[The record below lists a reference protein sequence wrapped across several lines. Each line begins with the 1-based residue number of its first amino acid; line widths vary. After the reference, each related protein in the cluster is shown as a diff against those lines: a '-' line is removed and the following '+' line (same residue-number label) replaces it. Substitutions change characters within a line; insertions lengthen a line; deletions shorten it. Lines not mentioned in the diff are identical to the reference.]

1 MPGVVCNGKD
11 VWLLVSNLL
20 VTVALDVLRIIDG
33 QLRVGVHGNQDGA
46 RVGLQVCVCVGGGGI
61 GSSGGVGYLWSVLI
75 VLWWSCFNL
84 L

>member
-46 RVGLQVCVCVGGGGI
+46 RVGLQVCVCGRGGI
-61 GSSGGVGYLWSVLI
+61 GSSVEVGYLRCVLI

>member
-1 MPGVVCNGKD
+1 MQHLWLRPPPDDDTLVVFVPQHTVPGIVCNGKD

-46 RVGLQVCVCVGGGGI
+46 RVGLQVCVC
-61 GSSGGVGYLWSVLI
+61 GGVVE
-75 VLWWSCFNL
+75 
-84 L
+84 